1 MQCIYYEQLLLARFF
16 KGDAPCAQILAYVNK
31 VREVGCTVD
40 NETFT
45 LEQVEANPVRCPDAA
60 AAELMYKGERG
71 FHSCSCE
78 GKKIKQLTHDY

>member
-1 MQCIYYEQLLLARFF
+1 MRLV
-16 KGDAPCAQILAYVNK
+16 CAQILAYVNK

-60 AAELMYKGERG
+60 AAELMYKGERTTPL
-71 FHSCSCE
+71 FVRS
-78 GKKIKQLTHDY
+78 TDY